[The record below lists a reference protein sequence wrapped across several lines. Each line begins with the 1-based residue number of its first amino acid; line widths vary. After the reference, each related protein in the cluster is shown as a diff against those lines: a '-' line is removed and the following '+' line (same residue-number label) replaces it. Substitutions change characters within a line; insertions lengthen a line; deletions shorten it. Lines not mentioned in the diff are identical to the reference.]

1 MSPKSNEP
9 NRLRKGSGI
18 GPRGS
23 AAETH
28 AATKPEPDSNQS
40 SGLARQDWL
49 LALLLAIVTMLA
61 YLPAWNGTPIWDDDA
76 HLTKPELRSLE
87 GLGRIWTQPGATQ
100 QYYPLVHTL
109 FWVEHQLW
117 GDWPAGYH
125 LLNILLHCASALLLV
140 RILRW
145 LEIPGAWLAAA
156 IFLLHPIQTE
166 SVAWISELKNMLS
179 GVFYFGAILVYLKF
193 DRSRNLASY
202 AAALALFLLG
212 LMSKTV
218 IATLPAAILIIFWWK
233 RGKLSWRRDLLPLIP
248 FFLLGTAAGLFTA
261 WVERSL
267 IGAEGSDFNYS
278 ITERVLIAG
287 RVFWF
292 YLGKL
297 IWPFELIFVYPR
309 WEVSAVV
316 WWQYLY
322 PAAALLLLA
331 VLAWLSRRWRAP
343 LAALLFY
350 ILTLFPVL
358 GFLNV
363 YTFRYSLVADHFQYL
378 ANLGIIVPVAAGISL
393 LLQRTQHWRRPIG
406 YTVCLV
412 FLALLSVLTWSQSAM
427 YRDIETLWR
436 TTIERNPKAWMAHN
450 NLGSALLQKGQ
461 VDDAIVHF
469 RKSVEIKADHAD
481 AQANLASAL
490 LQKGE
495 LDEAVAQYYKALDIK
510 PDNALVHYD
519 LANALILK
527 GQVDQ
532 AIAHYEKAL
541 EIKPD
546 YAEVCNNLGIVL
558 FQKGE
563 VDQAITYYQKALE
576 INPQYV
582 EARANLAWALATSPQ
597 TPILKAVAVKLA
609 EQANQMS
616 GGSNPKALR
625 ILAAAYAQI
634 GKFSAATAMA
644 QRSLQLATEQNN
656 AALEEALRTEID
668 LYAKGLPYR
677 NGN

>member
-1 MSPKSNEP
+1 
-9 NRLRKGSGI
+9 
-18 GPRGS
+18 
-23 AAETH
+23 
-28 AATKPEPDSNQS
+28 
-40 SGLARQDWL
+40 
-49 LALLLAIVTMLA
+49 MLA